1 MNIRRP
7 LNMVPDS
14 LLAAFARIDLAPL
27 WHCVRLGMFFCF
39 PIFEKTHCQTLFVAP
54 LLSAASRL
62 IEASQVALV
71 PVSFTRVAEF
81 ASRGRRRINK
91 AARKASSHGYVGTNC
106 ALELH

>member
-39 PIFEKTHCQTLFVAP
+39 PIFEKTLSNFVCGATLVSSKPTDRSIAGRVGSG
-54 LLSAASRL
+54 LLHPCR
-62 IEASQVALV
+62 
-71 PVSFTRVAEF
+71 
-81 ASRGRRRINK
+81 
-91 AARKASSHGYVGTNC
+91 
-106 ALELH
+106 